1 VLQIQIGPRKDI
13 AADDELGRPF
23 IGWFPGMTEAEAWE
37 VSRGVWK
44 FKADRALEEHEA
56 QIVNTEGTVLAV
68 ARITGISKCE
78 GGRYALEGEL
88 LAGDPRVGQLTPTPH
103 PSRNPVAYV

>member
-1 VLQIQIGPRKDI
+1 
-13 AADDELGRPF
+13 
-23 IGWFPGMTEAEAWE
+23 
-37 VSRGVWK
+37 
-44 FKADRALEEHEA
+44 
-56 QIVNTEGTVLAV
+56 VLAV

>member
-1 VLQIQIGPRKDI
+1 MLQIQIGPRKDL
-13 AADDELGRPF
+13 AADDELGRSF
-23 IGWFPGMTEAEAWE
+23 IGWFPGITEAEAWG

-44 FKADRALEEHEA
+44 FKADRALEEHDA

-68 ARITGISKCE
+68 ARITGITKCE

-88 LAGDPRVGQLTPTPH
+88 LAGDPRVGQPTPTPH
-103 PSRNPVAYV
+103 PSRNPIAYV